1 MAFTCCCLRKSQKN
15 LSSVEEDTTLDL
27 GQLKKFSWQE
37 LKVAT
42 DNFSNENILS
52 RDGFGPFCKVYKG
65 VLEDGSLVAIKRLK
79 SERTPGREAQFQK
92 VMETIAMAKHQNL
105 LKLFGF
111 CITPTERLLVYPFM
125 ANGSAA
131 SQLRD
136 QRPSQPSLDWPIRK
150 QIALGS
156 AKGLSYLHEHC
167 KPRIVHCDVKAAN
180 VFLDED
186 FQAYVGDFAL
196 CKLINFNKT
205 QIICTVDGTIGHIA
219 PEYLSN
225 GRCSEK
231 IDVYGYGIM
240 LLELITGQKAFDLSR
255 LSKDD
260 DNVMLLDWV
269 RLHNIPFD
277 FVNKKKAVLT
287 QYFPFFF
294 F

>member
-1 MAFTCCCLRKSQKN
+1 M
-15 LSSVEEDTTLDL
+15 
-27 GQLKKFSWQE
+27 
-37 LKVAT
+37 
-42 DNFSNENILS
+42 
-52 RDGFGPFCKVYKG
+52 
-65 VLEDGSLVAIKRLK
+65 
-79 SERTPGREAQFQK
+79 
-92 VMETIAMAKHQNL
+92 
-105 LKLFGF
+105 
-111 CITPTERLLVYPFM
+111 
-125 ANGSAA
+125 
-131 SQLRD
+131 
-136 QRPSQPSLDWPIRK
+136 
-150 QIALGS
+150 
-156 AKGLSYLHEHC
+156 
-167 KPRIVHCDVKAAN
+167 KAAN

-196 CKLINFNKT
+196 CKLINFNET
-205 QIICTVDGTIGHIA
+205 QIICTVDGKIGHIA

-277 FVNKKKAVLT
+277 FINKKKVVLT

-294 F
+294 LICI

>member
-1 MAFTCCCLRKSQKN
+1 MLLSPEISTKFVLWFVFYLRKLCGFRQV
-15 LSSVEEDTTLDL
+15 LRVVLIVCFCLLSVEEDTTLDL

-131 SQLRD
+131 SQLRGKPCH
-136 QRPSQPSLDWPIRK
+136 QFGH
-150 QIALGS
+150 LGS
-156 AKGLSYLHEHC
+156 ICFAENNLSL
-167 KPRIVHCDVKAAN
+167 R
-180 VFLDED
+180 
-186 FQAYVGDFAL
+186 
-196 CKLINFNKT
+196 NF
-205 QIICTVDGTIGHIA
+205 H
-219 PEYLSN
+219 
-225 GRCSEK
+225 
-231 IDVYGYGIM
+231 
-240 LLELITGQKAFDLSR
+240 QK
-255 LSKDD
+255 
-260 DNVMLLDWV
+260 
-269 RLHNIPFD
+269 
-277 FVNKKKAVLT
+277 
-287 QYFPFFF
+287 
-294 F
+294 